1 MVILCNTLELSSYWQ
16 HAKIPGSY
24 FAAYLSST
32 NTSNDFRELV
42 YNEFIEQYAYI
53 YYISKML
60 IVHMP

>member
-1 MVILCNTLELSSYWQ
+1 MVALCNTLELSSYWQ
-16 HAKIPGSY
+16 HAKIP
-24 FAAYLSST
+24 AVYLSST